1 MLCLRASAMAFAL
14 KAASLYDRYTIPFDY
29 AGRLPYDI
37 VAGLEFT
44 LQLDAGKHMNC
55 QYNQSRSAKC
65 DVARV

>member
-1 MLCLRASAMAFAL
+1 M
-14 KAASLYDRYTIPFDY
+14 PFDY

-37 VAGLEFT
+37 VAELAFT

-55 QYNQSRSAKC
+55 RYNQSRSAKC